1 MPTVAEQLRHGREAM
16 ALSVHQVAE
25 ATKLKTDHIR
35 ALEEG
40 NYDYF
45 TAAIY
50 LRGSVRTYAN
60 LLKLDTSK
68 ILAQL
73 DTELGS
79 TKKFAAEAPVP
90 QRKRTGVDALML
102 VLSRLNWG
110 VAAAILAIGV
120 IALAG
125 NASYRAWKNRKMA
138 DPLKKL
144 SSGMYQPAEPI
155 GEILPLPTNNLRVGP

>member
-1 MPTVAEQLRHGREAM
+1 MK
-16 ALSVHQVAE
+16 LSVHQVAE
-25 ATKLKTDHIR
+25 ATKLKTDQIR
-35 ALEEG
+35 ALEEA

-60 LLKLDTSK
+60 LLKLDTSAV
-68 ILAQL
+68 LTQL
-73 DTELGS
+73 ESELGS
-79 TKKFAAEAPVP
+79 TKKFSADLPAP
-90 QRKRTGVDALML
+90 QRRRTGLDALML

-125 NASYRAWKNRKMA
+125 NISYRAWKNRKMA
-138 DPLKKL
+138 DPLKAL
-144 SSGMYQPAEPI
+144 SSGMYQPAEPA
-155 GEILPLPTNNLRVGP
+155 GEVLPLPTNNLRVGP